1 MQCFAPQAE
10 FPQLSAKGF
19 LPSADSSTENEP
31 VDWSPNSIEEVQ
43 VFPTARIADRNS
55 AQWRQQ
61 QQSQRRK
68 NHLQQ
73 LARSLESGDLEQA
86 RHALDLLAGDEPA
99 PGQLDITARPLFVEL
114 GKALLSGNMAGAR
127 TVFSQLLT
135 DAPPAHHQRPQAHAD
150 ETRKVEVSDV
160 DDSNSG
166 TLDVTA

>member
-1 MQCFAPQAE
+1 
-10 FPQLSAKGF
+10 
-19 LPSADSSTENEP
+19 
-31 VDWSPNSIEEVQ
+31 VDWSPNSIDEV

-86 RHALDLLAGDEPA
+86 RHALDLLVGDEPE
-99 PGQLDITARPLFVEL
+99 PGQFDITARPLFVEL

-127 TVFSQLLT
+127 AVFSQLLP
-135 DAPPAHHQRPQAHAD
+135 DMPPSHHPRPQAQAD
-150 ETRKVEVSDV
+150 ETRKVAVSDV